1 MNWRAECAAVIPGLN
16 EETTIGWVVTAVRVH
31 LPTVLVVDDGSADRT
46 AALAAEAGAEVLRHQ
61 TTGGKGAALQ
71 SGWQRAR
78 QRRFKW
84 TLMLDGDG
92 QHSPDDIPAFL
103 RCAESREVDL
113 VVGNRMGEAAQM
125 PWLRR
130 VVNRW
135 MSRQISK
142 AAGRWLPDTQ
152 CGFRLMNLE
161 ASAGLALRAAHFEIE
176 SELLFAF
183 LAAGRAV
190 EFVPIKVIY
199 RNEQSK
205 IHPLRDT
212 LRWLRW
218 WGRARK
224 LDGNA
229 ETLKR

>member
-71 SGWQRAR
+71 SGWKRAR

-113 VVGNRMGEAAQM
+113 VVGNRKGESAQM
-125 PWLRR
+125 P
-130 VVNRW
+130 
-135 MSRQISK
+135 
-142 AAGRWLPDTQ
+142 
-152 CGFRLMNLE
+152 
-161 ASAGLALRAAHFEIE
+161 
-176 SELLFAF
+176 
-183 LAAGRAV
+183 
-190 EFVPIKVIY
+190 
-199 RNEQSK
+199 
-205 IHPLRDT
+205 
-212 LRWLRW
+212 
-218 WGRARK
+218 
-224 LDGNA
+224 
-229 ETLKR
+229 